1 MTTQEIKRINIGT
14 YKGVEIEL
22 VTWDAGMAEVDLSC
36 ACMFTEEMGMDEPIG
51 GLNHLNDALDGRL
64 FSLRKHGLFKGSK
77 SELLLL
83 DSVKEAIP
91 AQNLLIIGMG
101 APSDWTS
108 EESAIA
114 IEKAVHTAYHLQVES
129 VAIAPGILDTGIKP
143 KTDFSKEML
152 VALISSIDKQ
162 HKIFQMGLV
171 QAPSIKK
178 WVFDAGYQNFE
189 EKGLNF
195 QENFQQILDSEK

>member
-1 MTTQEIKRINIGT
+1 MTTQEIKRIKIGT

-22 VTWDAGMAEVDLSC
+22 VTWDAGMADVDLSC
-36 ACMFTEEMGMDEPIG
+36 ACMFTGEMGMDEPIG
-51 GLNHLNDALDGRL
+51 GLKHLNDALDGRL
-64 FSLRKHGLFKGSK
+64 FSLRKHKLFTGSK

-83 DSVKEAIP
+83 DGVQGTIP
-91 AQNLLIIGMG
+91 AEKLLIIGMG
-101 APSDWTS
+101 SPLEWTA
-108 EESAIA
+108 EGSAEA
-114 IEKAVHTAYHLQVES
+114 IEKAAQTGYQLQVDS

-152 VALISSIDKQ
+152 VALISSINKQ

>member
-1 MTTQEIKRINIGT
+1 MTTQEIKRINIGI

-22 VTWDAGMAEVDLSC
+22 HTWDAGMAEVDLSC
-36 ACMFTEEMGMDEPIG
+36 ACMFSEEVGMDEPIG
-51 GLNHLNDALDGRL
+51 GLKHLNDALDGRL
-64 FSLRKHGLFKGSK
+64 FSLRKQGLFNGFK

-83 DSVKEAIP
+83 DSLKDVIP
-91 AQNLLIIGMG
+91 APNLLIIGMG
-101 APSDWTS
+101 SPSDWTS
-108 EESAIA
+108 EESAEA
-114 IEKAVHTAYHLQVES
+114 IEKAAQTGYQLQVES

-152 VALISSIDKQ
+152 AALISSIDKQ
-162 HKIFQMGLV
+162 HELFQLGLV

>member
-1 MTTQEIKRINIGT
+1 MATQEIKRIKIGN

-22 VTWDAGMAEVDLSC
+22 HTWDAGMAEVDLSC
-36 ACMFTEEMGMDEPIG
+36 ACMFSEEVGMDEPIG
-51 GLNHLNDALDGRL
+51 GLKHLNDALDGRL
-64 FSLRKHGLFKGSK
+64 FSLRKQGLFNGFK

-83 DSVKEAIP
+83 DSLKEAIP
-91 AQNLLIIGMG
+91 AQNLLVIGMG
-101 APSDWTS
+101 SPWDWTS

-114 IEKAVHTAYHLQVES
+114 IEKAVHTAYQLQVES

-162 HKIFQMGLV
+162 HELFQLGLIK
-171 QAPSIKK
+171 APSLKK

-195 QENFQQILDSEK
+195 QENFQQILDSNK

>member
-1 MTTQEIKRINIGT
+1 MTTQEIKRIRIGT

-22 VTWDAGMAEVDLSC
+22 VTWDAGLAEVDLSC
-36 ACMFTEEMGMDEPIG
+36 ACMFTEEVGMDEPIG
-51 GLNHLNDALDGRL
+51 GLKHLNNALDGRL
-64 FSLRKHGLFKGSK
+64 FSLRKDGLFTGSK

-83 DSVKEAIP
+83 DLLKDAIP
-91 AQNLLIIGMG
+91 AQKLLIIGMG
-101 APSDWTS
+101 SPLEWTAKG
-108 EESAIA
+108 SAEA
-114 IEKAVHTAYHLQVES
+114 IKQAARTGYQLQVGS
-129 VAIAPGILDTGIKP
+129 MAIAPGILDTGIKP

-152 VALISSIDKQ
+152 AALISSINKQ
-162 HKIFQMGLV
+162 HELFKMGLV

-195 QENFQQILDSEK
+195 QENFQQILDSDK